1 MLLPVTL
8 NLFKKFQHVDVRVK
22 SAVAARA
29 SDNPRVLGTKVS
41 APVSLAVGALWQ
53 FEILCRRLFVV
64 VFCYCCC

>member
-1 MLLPVTL
+1 M
-8 NLFKKFQHVDVRVK
+8 K

-53 FEILCRRLFVV
+53 FEILCRRLHVV